1 VAEPSRGSTRTIL
14 TAVALTLGGV
24 VLLYTLYLIRNVL
37 LILYI
42 SALLALGFSPMV
54 RWLEGAG
61 GARRGPRIPRWAAIL
76 LLYIGLAGV
85 VAVLAVAVVPP
96 LANQATEL
104 WKNLP
109 TLVDDLQGTLVSY
122 RLIPRIYG
130 WAELARAVPSPGTAM
145 AGVLAAIQGVFG
157 VFGTILSTVVL
168 PYYLLLEGR
177 SIGSAFLRLFAPARR
192 RRIEGLSEE
201 MTTKISAWLGGQMV
215 LSFVIG
221 VTAGIGLYL
230 IGIPYFYVLA
240 LICAFGELIPVVGP
254 VLAAVPA
261 VIVAFTAS
269 PQQAVIV
276 IVYFAAQ
283 QFIENNFLVPRIME
297 RQVGVSAVTVIVALL
312 IGTELLGIVGALLAV
327 PTAAIIQVLV
337 EDYLARD
344 ER

>member
-1 VAEPSRGSTRTIL
+1 
-14 TAVALTLGGV
+14 
-24 VLLYTLYLIRNVL
+24 
-37 LILYI
+37 
-42 SALLALGFSPMV
+42 
-54 RWLEGAG
+54 
-61 GARRGPRIPRWAAIL
+61 
-76 LLYIGLAGV
+76 
-85 VAVLAVAVVPP
+85 
-96 LANQATEL
+96 
-104 WKNLP
+104 
-109 TLVDDLQGTLVSY
+109 
-122 RLIPRIYG
+122 
-130 WAELARAVPSPGTAM
+130 
-145 AGVLAAIQGVFG
+145 
-157 VFGTILSTVVL
+157 
-168 PYYLLLEGR
+168 
-177 SIGSAFLRLFAPARR
+177 
-192 RRIEGLSEE
+192 
-201 MTTKISAWLGGQMV
+201 MV